1 MEPPRRRRAPDRL
14 TSLPEPLIEG
24 ILTRVGF
31 RDAVRTSA
39 LSRAWRRRWES
50 LPALSLSLLDGL
62 ISTRPT
68 TVDSVLIRF
77 AGSIR
82 VFSIRIDADSLFR
95 WRLDDWLIA
104 LSRRGVRSM
113 DLRLPCGFN
122 INSSIYSFS
131 NLVTLELHGGYVPS
145 TPVGFAGFPALQE
158 LKLVDVQVSVKEAL
172 EAIIGRSPRL
182 AVLELCE
189 VHNPSDEPCMIAAP
203 NLRSL
208 TIVSVADY
216 YAWEFGELPCL
227 DNATID
233 FDTYVN
239 GDDFGVF
246 IAGVAH
252 ARKLTL
258 STFYYQPYIG
268 DILLETLPY
277 TFANLRSLFLSTHFE
292 MYGILSTFCLLR
304 NAPNLEDLEIVI
316 INNQEQET
324 EANAEFQNTQW
335 TDGMCA
341 SLHVVKIND
350 ISCFLNEMCF
360 IELVLSKATALRKMS
375 ISLGDECSMSE
386 ENALSKLYTYR
397 RASPSAQVF
406 FKGNNSSSDGE
417 ELTTSAPC
425 GARRTL
431 FRNKSIEKF
440 HRFKP
445 WEERSSSYS
454 SSVKGGKESRIAYII
469 SISNH
474 MQFGMTKNKS
484 WGCVDARYF
493 NLLAPHFSGKNTLR
507 QGHRGATGNSRGSG
521 QDPHPE
527 WSHQA
532 KTGKAPNA
540 PSRCIVIWRRLPNG
554 SSSINFPPKQTTI
567 TYLLGKIPEQED
579 LHFAPRSQEA
589 KRDNAALSPP
599 HVGICRTPSGTL
611 DLWFL
616 QDKLAACVY
625 INSLSFHV
633 QKELLAISQRQT
645 HLENRE
651 ES

>member
-406 FKGNNSSSDGE
+406 FKG
-417 ELTTSAPC
+417 
-425 GARRTL
+425 
-431 FRNKSIEKF
+431 
-440 HRFKP
+440 
-445 WEERSSSYS
+445 
-454 SSVKGGKESRIAYII
+454 
-469 SISNH
+469 
-474 MQFGMTKNKS
+474 MTKNKS

-493 NLLAPHFSGKNTLR
+493 NLLAPHFSGCKSGKNTLR

>member
-406 FKGNNSSSDGE
+406 FKG
-417 ELTTSAPC
+417 
-425 GARRTL
+425 
-431 FRNKSIEKF
+431 
-440 HRFKP
+440 
-445 WEERSSSYS
+445 
-454 SSVKGGKESRIAYII
+454 
-469 SISNH
+469 
-474 MQFGMTKNKS
+474 MTKNKS

>member
-258 STFYYQPYIG
+258 STFYYQP
-268 DILLETLPY
+268 
-277 TFANLRSLFLSTHFE
+277 
-292 MYGILSTFCLLR
+292 
-304 NAPNLEDLEIVI
+304 I

-493 NLLAPHFSGKNTLR
+493 NLLAPHFSGCKSGKNTLR

>member
-406 FKGNNSSSDGE
+406 FKG
-417 ELTTSAPC
+417 
-425 GARRTL
+425 
-431 FRNKSIEKF
+431 
-440 HRFKP
+440 
-445 WEERSSSYS
+445 
-454 SSVKGGKESRIAYII
+454 
-469 SISNH
+469 
-474 MQFGMTKNKS
+474 
-484 WGCVDARYF
+484 
-493 NLLAPHFSGKNTLR
+493 KNTLR